1 MKFKN
6 IEELMD
12 KLNNEYKVLLDVIDN
27 VILVI
32 DNEMK
37 ILFVNR
43 KGRKLIGENVLMQ
56 PCKALKMD
64 NCSTEKCCIMRYL
77 HGLQPL
83 DNLHK
88 DGSVEKVTVSRF
100 YDNQNNP
107 QGFIIV
113 ATDITELS
121 NMKKELLIGEE
132 IYKLALKQANTTL
145 WQYDVLNHTI
155 EQLFCPDEVA
165 LGILDINKTYYNIP
179 ESLVETKIISQ
190 EDGLRVRKLC
200 QEIEKGRPET
210 SIELKMKRGD
220 GEERWI
226 SLKCSTIFD
235 EQGRA
240 VKSIGIG
247 KDITDFVELKSK
259 YEIEREYREA
269 LGKDALSYIEVNLT
283 MNEVIDRKIA
293 KNNFIDFYDG
303 KNYEKSILKL
313 SENSIPSEYGKV
325 LRELNRQNLLNNYR
339 DGKRKLDLEYQFYN
353 KFKDNYNFIQIT
365 LYLIEFNKDIYACGY
380 IKDINENK
388 VHDLVL
394 KKKIELDPLTGLYN
408 REAIEIK
415 TNEIIQN
422 FPENNHAIMILDIDN
437 FKQVNDNFGHLYGD
451 AFLCEISRK
460 IKSKFRNDDLVARLG
475 GDEFFKI
482 GPLKMLGDGSLGA
495 RTAFLSKPYY
505 DAPKTRGIPVFS
517 REEIKMMFDYA
528 NRHEMQIAIHAI
540 GDGILDWIFE
550 GYENALKNYSR
561 EDPRHGIVHC
571 QITREDQLLKYQQ
584 LHLHAYIQ
592 SVFLDYDNHIINQRV
607 SPQLAQ
613 TSYNFKTLRNITTIS
628 NGSDC
633 PVEAPDVLKGIQL
646 AVTRTS
652 IDGTGPYLK
661 EQALTR
667 EEAIESFTIGGA
679 YASFEEEVKGTLEV
693 GKYCD
698 FVVLSDNILDV
709 DVQHIKDIKVLATYV
724 GGQLVYGGQ

>member
-1 MKFKN
+1 MRIYFRGNLYGCNQATAFVEDKGKIIFIGSDKEALKYSGEQIDLNNKYVYPGFNDSHMHLVNYGQSLKN
-6 IEELMD
+6 VLLEKHTNSLKALLEELKKHLVKGQWLIGRGWNHDYFTDEQRFPTRKDLDMISEEEPIVITRTCGHILVANNKAIELANITSEAVEGGYFDLDAGLFQENALYLIYDTIPQPTIEEIKDNILIAQKELHSYGITSVQSD
-12 KLNNEYKVLLDVIDN
+12 DLLSATSDYHDALQAFEQLRAENKLTIRVYEQAQLPTL
-27 VILVI
+27 
-32 DNEMK
+32 
-37 ILFVNR
+37 
-43 KGRKLIGENVLMQ
+43 
-56 PCKALKMD
+56 KALK
-64 NCSTEKCCIMRYL
+64 EFI
-77 HGLQPL
+77 
-83 DNLHK
+83 NLGYCT
-88 DGSVEKVTVSRF
+88 GS
-100 YDNQNNP
+100 
-107 QGFIIV
+107 
-113 ATDITELS
+113 
-121 NMKKELLIGEE
+121 
-132 IYKLALKQANTTL
+132 
-145 WQYDVLNHTI
+145 
-155 EQLFCPDEVA
+155 
-165 LGILDINKTYYNIP
+165 
-179 ESLVETKIISQ
+179 
-190 EDGLRVRKLC
+190 
-200 QEIEKGRPET
+200 
-210 SIELKMKRGD
+210 GD
-220 GEERWI
+220 
-226 SLKCSTIFD
+226 D
-235 EQGRA
+235 
-240 VKSIGIG
+240 
-247 KDITDFVELKSK
+247 
-259 YEIEREYREA
+259 
-269 LGKDALSYIEVNLT
+269 
-283 MNEVIDRKIA
+283 
-293 KNNFIDFYDG
+293 
-303 KNYEKSILKL
+303 
-313 SENSIPSEYGKV
+313 
-325 LRELNRQNLLNNYR
+325 
-339 DGKRKLDLEYQFYN
+339 
-353 KFKDNYNFIQIT
+353 
-365 LYLIEFNKDIYACGY
+365 
-380 IKDINENK
+380 
-388 VHDLVL
+388 
-394 KKKIELDPLTGLYN
+394 
-408 REAIEIK
+408 
-415 TNEIIQN
+415 
-422 FPENNHAIMILDIDN
+422 
-437 FKQVNDNFGHLYGD
+437 
-451 AFLCEISRK
+451 
-460 IKSKFRNDDLVARLG
+460 
-475 GDEFFKI
+475 FFKI

-633 PVEAPDVLKGIQL
+633 SVEAPDVLKGIQL